1 MIRPSANPS
10 SSATK
15 TSGTSTKLDE
25 EVEALFKQLANQ
37 DDKDDEEE
45 TLRRLYDVFSD
56 MLEDMLEAAVPNPF
70 EPF

>member
-1 MIRPSANPS
+1 M
-10 SSATK
+10 
-15 TSGTSTKLDE
+15 
-25 EVEALFKQLANQ
+25 FKQLANQ